1 MNVPM
6 TDYYPLINT
15 AVAALE
21 NNTSAARRTVYEY
34 ARSALVR
41 QSRNKIPPLTET
53 ELACE
58 RLALE
63 QAILRVQA
71 EQGRRSSRDPS
82 RTYSSDVRP
91 QEPTAERAPPCH
103 AVPSNPAPGPRSQPN
118 PSSARREAPARREPP
133 PVARREQ
140 AVPPRPT
147 TSGVGARE
155 VANQPPSPAPPPR
168 LRFPLLDRRNEE
180 VTNHP
185 GTLLAPPSAAPV
197 KRGDR
202 SRLPAAILRVLGPR
216 KPTVAPPN
224 ERPATVP
231 GRGLPPPHCDQPRH
245 PPARPSEQAAP
256 RHALMELSADGAGAR
271 VAGHSPTARNAL
283 IVGRTQAAAT
293 QPIPQALLEFEP
305 PSATRTEGSEAA
317 AQKIVTAVVPAATAL
332 TAVSAAGRGQ
342 AVTVQPMP
350 PALLEFESPT
360 AALLEAPV
368 KPAARSVLWSVV
380 SAVIASTAVAALFP
394 IDMVVS
400 GAGRVVSLRATTVV
414 QPLETAIV
422 RAINVRE
429 GQTVRAGE
437 LLASLDPTFSGAD
450 VSSLQANVKSFQAEV
465 DRLAAEASGTPYQPI
480 STDASTV
487 LQVAIF
493 GQRQAQYRYQ
503 LESYN
508 QKISG
513 LQAQLIR
520 SEQDVK
526 AFTDRVQIAS
536 VLESKR
542 RELERLQV
550 GSQMNRM
557 IAEDQRIEM
566 ERNLTQAQGAAE
578 RARRDLQQMMAE
590 RDGFEQQWK
599 AKISEDLTLRTRSLS
614 DASEGLR
621 KATLRR
627 ELVDLRADQDA
638 VVLSV
643 AKVSVGSVMQS
654 GEPLITLVPTNAPL
668 EVETRIAAAD
678 AGYVRPGQKVAIKFD
693 TFPYVQYGK
702 AEGTV
707 RFISPDSFSG
717 NQETQRG
724 NVVTQSENYNV
735 FFKARVAID
744 EINMHGVPG
753 GFVLKPGMTVTAD
766 IQAGERTMLTY
777 LFARVLP
784 VGLEGM
790 REP

>member
-1 MNVPM
+1 M
-6 TDYYPLINT
+6 
-15 AVAALE
+15 A
-21 NNTSAARRTVYEY
+21 
-34 ARSALVR
+34 
-41 QSRNKIPPLTET
+41 
-53 ELACE
+53 
-58 RLALE
+58 
-63 QAILRVQA
+63 
-71 EQGRRSSRDPS
+71 GR
-82 RTYSSDVRP
+82 
-91 QEPTAERAPPCH
+91 
-103 AVPSNPAPGPRSQPN
+103 
-118 PSSARREAPARREPP
+118 
-133 PVARREQ
+133 
-140 AVPPRPT
+140 
-147 TSGVGARE
+147 
-155 VANQPPSPAPPPR
+155 
-168 LRFPLLDRRNEE
+168 
-180 VTNHP
+180 
-185 GTLLAPPSAAPV
+185 
-197 KRGDR
+197 
-202 SRLPAAILRVLGPR
+202 
-216 KPTVAPPN
+216 
-224 ERPATVP
+224 
-231 GRGLPPPHCDQPRH
+231 
-245 PPARPSEQAAP
+245 
-256 RHALMELSADGAGAR
+256 
-271 VAGHSPTARNAL
+271 SPTARNAL

-305 PSATRTEGSEAA
+305 PSAARTEGSIEAA

-394 IDMVVS
+394 MDMVVTGS
-400 GAGRVVSLRATTVV
+400 GRVVSLQPTTVV

-437 LLASLDPTFSGAD
+437 VLARLDPTFSGAD
-450 VSSLQANVKSFQAEV
+450 VSALQANVKSFQAEV
-465 DRLAAEASGTPYQPI
+465 DRLTAEASGTPYQPT
-480 STDASTV
+480 STDASTA

-503 LESYN
+503 MESYN

-520 SEQDVK
+520 SEHDVK
-526 AFTDRVQIAS
+526 AFSERVQIAS

-557 IAEDQRIEM
+557 VAEDQRIEM

-614 DASEGLR
+614 DASESLR

-638 VVLSV
+638 VVLTV

-654 GEPLITLVPTNAPL
+654 GEPLITLVPTDAPL

-678 AGYVRPGQKVAIKFD
+678 AGYVHPGQKVAIKFD
-693 TFPYVQYGK
+693 TFPYVQYGM

-724 NVVTQSENYNV
+724 NVVTQGENYNV

-744 EINMHGVPG
+744 ELKMDGVPG

-766 IQAGERTMLTY
+766 IKAGERTMLTY